1 MTLPVT
7 TGVELEFWVVDD
19 EGRLTDGRDLA
30 DDHAGVEP
38 EFVGPLVEVKTEP
51 HGSAAA
57 LARDLRETVRDLL
70 LSAEADGRHL
80 VPLGTPLTSAAPAA
94 EDRRGELF
102 EEIYGDGVRPA
113 KNCAGTHVHL
123 EKGNVRRQL
132 NLLTALDPALALTAS
147 SPYYCGDRTM
157 ASSRAFAYRTDCG
170 SDFREFCGLWEY
182 VDSVDEWHDRV
193 DDAYE
198 TFRDLAAEQGVSPD
212 EVDEHFC
219 PEDAVLNPV
228 RLRRE
233 QPTVEWRAPDTALP
247 SQVLRLATDV
257 AELVGHAERLPLER
271 GAVGIDADRVG
282 IPEFQRL
289 KRLSREAIGVGLRSD
304 RIPQYLDVMG
314 FDPTEY
320 DPLCTEIRGP
330 PTITEERARAI
341 RLRYA
346 DRLRAD
352 LSALSPAGTADTD
365 GLETLQTG

>member
-7 TGVELEFWVVDD
+7 TGVELELWVVDD

-30 DDHAGVEP
+30 DDHSGVEP
-38 EFVGPLVEVKTEP
+38 EFVGPLLEVKTEP

-57 LARDLRETVRDLL
+57 LARDLRETLRDLF
-70 LSAEADGRHL
+70 LSAEADDRHL
-80 VPLGTPLTSAAPAA
+80 VPLGTPLTSASPTAR
-94 EDRRGELF
+94 DRRGELF
-102 EEIYGDGVRPA
+102 EEIYGDGVRAA

-123 EKGNVRRQL
+123 QKGNVRRQL

-157 ASSRAFAYRTDCG
+157 SSSRAFAYRTDCG
-170 SDFREFCGLWEY
+170 AEFREFCGLWEY
-182 VDSVDEWHDRV
+182 ADSVDEWRERV
-193 DDAYE
+193 EAAYE
-198 TFRDLAAEQGVSPD
+198 TFRDLAAERGVSPG

-219 PEDAVLNPV
+219 PEDTVLNPV

-233 QPTVEWRAPDTALP
+233 QPTVEWRAPDAALP

-271 GAVGIDADRVG
+271 GEVGIDDDRVSL
-282 IPEFQRL
+282 PEFQRL

-304 RIPQYLDVMG
+304 RVPQYLEVMG
-314 FDPTEY
+314 FDPSDY

-330 PTITEERARAI
+330 PTIPEERARTL

-352 LSALSPAGTADTD
+352 LTAISPAGTPDPD
-365 GLETLQTG
+365 GPEPLQPS